1 MARAASALAR
11 HESWEVALERAS
23 DQVLFPGDAPP
34 DVVVVFASKE
44 YSGQNRE
51 LLAAA
56 VRRLGTTNLF
66 GCSVDGF
73 LAGRDEVEREPG
85 LSLMAMWLPDVELH
99 LLRLAS
105 GAGTARALREAD
117 PAAADRIRGWLMLA
131 EPFRMDALGLIHD
144 LKREFPEVAI
154 VGGMAAGMDR
164 EHTGCV
170 FLGEDVHEGGAVA
183 LGFGGPYVLRAGVS
197 HGSVP
202 IGEPWTITGV
212 ERNVLLSIS
221 NRPALEMLKLAIEGL
236 SVEQR
241 ERAQNN
247 MLVGLA
253 VDEYLD
259 SYGHGDFFVR
269 GILAIDPKRGSVVVG
284 GMPRVG
290 QTVQFHLREAALATD
305 DLVAT
310 MLSLR
315 KCEGVPVGAVLC
327 TCDSRG
333 ARLFGERGHD
343 AGLVSDGLPGV
354 PLVGAFCPGEIGP
367 LGKTIVMHG
376 FTATVGV
383 LSRVDPP
390 SPVVWDD
397 GEPGP

>member
-1 MARAASALAR
+1 MARATARAASALVR
-11 HESWEVALERAS
+11 HESWAVALERAA
-23 DQVLFPGDAPP
+23 DQVLLPGDVPP
-34 DVVVVFASKE
+34 DVVVVFASKD
-44 YSGQNRE
+44 YAGDYHD
-51 LLAAA
+51 LTAAA

-73 LAGRDEVEREPG
+73 LSGRDEVEREPG

-117 PAAADRIRGWLMLA
+117 PAAADRVHGWLMLA

-144 LKREFPEVAI
+144 LKREFPDVPI
-154 VGGMAAGMDR
+154 VGGMASGMDR
-164 EHTGCV
+164 ERTGCV
-170 FLGEDVHEGGAVA
+170 FLGEDVYEDGAVA
-183 LGFGGPYVLRAGVS
+183 LGFGGPYALSAGVS
-197 HGSVP
+197 QGSVP
-202 IGEPWTITGV
+202 IGEPWTITEV
-212 ERNVLLSIS
+212 ERNVLLGVS
-221 NRPALEMLKLAIEGL
+221 NRPALEMLKLAIDGL

-247 MLVGLA
+247 VLVGLA
-253 VDEYLD
+253 VDEYLE
-259 SYGHGDFFVR
+259 SYGQGDFFVR
-269 GILAIDPKRGSVVVG
+269 GILGIDPKRGAVVVG

-315 KCEGVPVGAVLC
+315 ECNGVPVAAVLC
-327 TCDSRG
+327 TCDGRG
-333 ARLFGERGHD
+333 ERLFGERGHD
-343 AGLVSDGLPGV
+343 AGLVSDGLPGI

-383 LSRVDPP
+383 LARID
-390 SPVVWDD
+390 
-397 GEPGP
+397 E